1 MQKVHDMSITS
12 ESKTPD
18 SKTPGET
25 PMSRAPEDKL
35 HTRKPPKKIRWFLIV
50 GVLMAILIGGLVGF
64 KIFING
70 FIAKILSAPR
80 PPISVTVAEAKTEVI
95 PNLQMAVGD
104 LVAVHQVNVTSDVNG
119 RITDIMFTPGT
130 KVTKGQPLLQL
141 FDGPEQGDLA
151 NFKAQATGAQLA
163 LDRAKQLASRQF
175 GPQATVDSAQA
186 LFDQANAG
194 ITKTQAT
201 ISQKLVR
208 APFDG
213 DLGVRRVEVGQY
225 LTAGTQIVTLTD
237 LSELYVNFTATEK
250 QSATLKVGQIVRIAV
265 DAYPGRSFDGKI
277 TTIEP
282 QISSDT
288 RNIRIQATIANPDRI
303 LKPGM
308 FATTTVVLPDK
319 PAVITLPETAIDY
332 TLYGDSVY
340 MIKETKAED
349 GKSSLKV
356 ERTFVKTGDRVEGRA
371 VIISGVNV
379 GDRVV
384 AVGQLKL
391 QSGAAV
397 QISSDPPPP
406 IPAKVPLN

>member
-1 MQKVHDMSITS
+1 MQKVHDMSITA
-12 ESKTPD
+12 D
-18 SKTPGET
+18 SKTPADA
-25 PMSRAPEDKL
+25 PMSRTPETKAPA
-35 HTRKPPKKIRWFLIV
+35 RKPPKKIRWFLIV
-50 GVLMAILIGGLVGF
+50 GLLMAILIGGLVGF

-80 PPISVTVAEAKTEVI
+80 PPISVTIAETKTEVI
-95 PNLQMAVGD
+95 PNLQTAVGD
-104 LVAVHQVNVTSDVNG
+104 LAAVHQVNVTSDVNG
-119 RITDIMFTPGT
+119 RITDIMFTAGS
-130 KVTKGQPLLQL
+130 KVKKGAPLLQL
-141 FDGPEQGDLA
+141 FDGVEQGDLA
-151 NFKAQATGAQLA
+151 SFKAQATGAQLS
-163 LDRAKQLASRQF
+163 LDRAKQLAARQF
-175 GPQATVDSAQA
+175 GPQATVDSGQA

-194 ITKTQAT
+194 IARVEAT

-250 QSATLKVGQIVRIAV
+250 QSATLKVGQVVRIGV

-282 QISSDT
+282 QISADT
-288 RNIRIQATIANPDRI
+288 RSIRIQATIANPDQI

-319 PAVITLPETAIDY
+319 PAVTTLPETAIDY

-340 MIKETKAED
+340 MIKETKADD
-349 GKSSLKV
+349 GSSKLTA
-356 ERTFVKTGDRVEGRA
+356 ERTFVKTGDRIDGRA
-371 VIISGVNV
+371 VIVSGVKP

-397 QISSDPPPP
+397 TISADPPPK
-406 IPAKVPLN
+406 IPAQPPLN

>member
-1 MQKVHDMSITS
+1 MQKVHDMSIIS
-12 ESKTPD
+12 ESKTPPD
-18 SKTPGET
+18 STIN
-25 PMSRAPEDKL
+25 RAPDGKPR
-35 HTRKPPKKIRWFLIV
+35 TRKPPRRVLWFVIIGLI
-50 GVLMAILIGGLVGF
+50 MAILIGGLVGF

-95 PNLQMAVGD
+95 PNLQTAVGD
-104 LVAVHQVNVTSDVNG
+104 LAAVHQVNVTSDVNG
-119 RITDIMFTPGT
+119 RITDIMFTAGAKVKKGT
-130 KVTKGQPLLQL
+130 PLLQL
-141 FDGPEQGDLA
+141 FDGVEQGDLA
-151 NFKAQATGAQLA
+151 SFRAQMTGAQLS
-163 LDRAKQLASRQF
+163 LDRAKQLAARQF
-175 GPQATVDSAQA
+175 GPQATVDSGQA
-186 LFDQANAG
+186 LFDQAKAG
-194 ITKTQAT
+194 MTRTEAT

-225 LTAGTQIVTLTD
+225 LTAGTMIVTLTD

-250 QSATLKVGQIVRIAV
+250 QSATLKVGQTVRIAV
-265 DAYPGRSFDGKI
+265 DAYPGRTFDGKV

-282 QISSDT
+282 QISADT
-288 RNIRIQATIANPDRI
+288 RNIRIQATLANPDQI

-319 PAVITLPETAIDY
+319 PAVITLPETAVDY

-340 MIKETKAED
+340 LIKETKAED
-349 GKSSLKV
+349 GKTTLTA
-356 ERTFVKTGDRVEGRA
+356 ERTFVKTGDRIDGRA
-371 VIISGVNV
+371 VIVSGVKP

-397 QISSDPPPP
+397 TISSDPPPVV
-406 IPAKVPLN
+406 PAQPPLN